1 MKIAIQEFIDYLHN
15 EKNTSQNTEVS
26 YKRDLKKLEEFLT
39 EQGVEREE
47 QISAAL
53 LNSYVLYLENSR
65 FAPASVSRNVA
76 SVRAFFRFLYRK
88 HVIEEDP
95 SEQLKA
101 PKVEKKMPE
110 ILSVSEVELL
120 LQQPAAH
127 TSKGMRDRAMLELL
141 YATGMRV
148 SELIHLKVEDV
159 NLNLGYVTCS
169 DGERERII
177 PFGKIC
183 TDALREYLDK
193 ARNSLVGEQEV
204 EELFTNCSGKPMSR
218 QGFWKVLK
226 AYAQQAGITRDI
238 TPHTLRHSFAAHLIQ
253 NGADIKSIQE
263 MLGHSD
269 ISTTQMYL
277 NLNVNKMR
285 DVYMNAH
292 PRC

>member
-292 PRC
+292 PRR

>member
-193 ARNSLVGEQEV
+193 ARNSLVGEHEV

-292 PRC
+292 PRR